1 MGRLNL
7 SHSTD
12 TYDLGKMMPLTK
24 TKLNK
29 CWARKGV
36 SEIISVTLLIL
47 IAVAVGTTF
56 YLAAKAAID
65 AQYKRLSRDLE
76 RVNNIAQLQVSVV
89 DAYYNSTDS
98 TIHVFVYVSNDSAPV
113 TIDTAYINK
122 QLVPKTDLIQGFGTQ
137 LPSGVNELIIR
148 YALTAGNTYE
158 IILTGPNEVKLVTYV
173 TT

>member
-1 MGRLNL
+1 ML
-7 SHSTD
+7 
-12 TYDLGKMMPLTK
+12 LTK

-29 CWARKGV
+29 RWAKKGV

-65 AQYKRLSRDLE
+65 TQYERLSRELE
-76 RVNNIAQLQVSVV
+76 RVNNIAQLQVSIV

-98 TIHVFVYVSNDSAPV
+98 TIHVFIYVSNDSAPV
-113 TIDTAYINK
+113 VIDTAYINK
-122 QLVPKTDLIQGFGTQ
+122 QLIPKTDLIQGFGTQ
-137 LPSGVNELIIR
+137 LPSGVNELVIR
-148 YALTAGNTYE
+148 YTLASGNTYE
-158 IILTGPNEVKLVTYV
+158 VILTGPNEVKLVTYI

>member
-1 MGRLNL
+1 
-7 SHSTD
+7 
-12 TYDLGKMMPLTK
+12 MPLTK

-29 CWARKGV
+29 RWARKGV

-56 YLAAKAAID
+56 YLASKAAID
-65 AQYKRLSRDLE
+65 AQYERLSRDLE
-76 RVNNIAQLQVSVV
+76 RVNNIAQLQASVV

-113 TIDTAYINK
+113 VIDTAYINK
-122 QLVPKTDLIQGFGTQ
+122 QRVPKTDLIRGFNVQ
-137 LPSGVNELIIR
+137 LPSGVNELIIKR
-148 YALTAGNTYE
+148 TLAPGKTYE

>member
-1 MGRLNL
+1 
-7 SHSTD
+7 
-12 TYDLGKMMPLTK
+12 MPLTK

-29 CWARKGV
+29 RWARKGV

-65 AQYKRLSRDLE
+65 AQYERLSRDLE
-76 RVNNIAQLQVSVV
+76 RVNNIAQLQASVV

-113 TIDTAYINK
+113 VIDTAYINR
-122 QLVPKTDLIQGFGTQ
+122 QRVPKTDLIRGFNVQ
-137 LPSGVNELIIR
+137 LPSGVNELIIKR
-148 YALTAGNTYE
+148 TLASGKTYE
-158 IILTGPNEVKLVTYV
+158 VILTGPNEVKLVTYV

>member
-1 MGRLNL
+1 
-7 SHSTD
+7 
-12 TYDLGKMMPLTK
+12 MPLTK

-29 CWARKGV
+29 RWVRRGV

-47 IAVAVGTTF
+47 IAMAVGTTF

-65 AQYKRLSRDLE
+65 AQYSRLSRDLE
-76 RVNNIAQLQVSVV
+76 RVNNIAQLQVSIV
-89 DAYYNSTDS
+89 DAYYNSTDT

-122 QLVPKTDLIQGFGTQ
+122 QLVPTSDLIQGFGAQ
-137 LPSGVNELIIR
+137 LPSGVNELIIK
-148 YALTAGNTYE
+148 YALTPGNTYE
-158 IILTGPNEVKLVTYV
+158 IILTGPNEVKLITYI